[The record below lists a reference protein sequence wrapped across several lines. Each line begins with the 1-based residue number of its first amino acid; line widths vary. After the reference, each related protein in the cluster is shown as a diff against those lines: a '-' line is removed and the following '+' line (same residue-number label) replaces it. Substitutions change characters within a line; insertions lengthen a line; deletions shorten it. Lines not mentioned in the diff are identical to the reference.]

1 MRMALAVLFAVGV
14 AGAQA
19 ATKGSDSTSILP
31 GGDSKAPISIE
42 ADHLDY
48 FEKEGK
54 AIYTGRVIAIQG
66 DTKLSCSKLTILM
79 EKSQPA
85 AAATAPSAAS
95 AATGDP
101 STSSGGSAASASSVK
116 HMDCAGPVNVVSKTQ
131 TATADSGSYDKGRN
145 SVVLIG
151 HVVLSDGRN
160 VTKGDRLVY
169 DLTTGQ
175 ATVQGG
181 GSGVGRV
188 TGLFLP
194 GSSDPSNDGKKK

>member
-1 MRMALAVLFAVGV
+1 MKLPLAFVFALGIGA
-14 AGAQA
+14 AGA

-54 AIYTGRVIAIQG
+54 AIYTGRVIAVQG
-66 DTKLSCSKLTILM
+66 DTKLNCSKLTIFFD
-79 EKSQPA
+79 KSQPS
-85 AAATAPSAAS
+85 PSAKGAS
-95 AATGDP
+95 AATPPPGTGEANAP
-101 STSSGGSAASASSVK
+101 GGENAASSSSLK

-145 SVVLIG
+145 NVILIG

-181 GSGVGRV
+181 GSRV

-194 GSSDPSNDGKKK
+194 GSSDPSDGGKKK